1 MVLILSLCGVLGE
14 FAIDDGAEVCAD
26 QYSKCVVLARL
37 GHCGKNRDL
46 MHKSCARACG
56 VCDSHIPPNVTF
68 MPPPRT
74 WSLVLRSVLE
84 SETYLNNH
92 LLVPGTYSLMPEMHF
107 GRPVYRSNFKVPFRD
122 GSRPLY
128 LFYAAT
134 KHLED
139 FIGYF
144 PHGAGAPSP
153 GWSPSVDGKWWVGS
167 NVSDLADHS
176 LLRSSDSATWPWE
189 TIQWESHSPSSRGG
203 FMAGGLWSW
212 RAVEGLSCVPGATS
226 SSHPLY
232 DMMHDMMT
240 WLCEFTV
247 LFVVAYLAVS
257 ELLWEVVGIDIL
269 GRDQKPSGRVS
280 KAIACRVKRAED
292 YIFGLADELFDSA
305 LATTRAR
312 ASAPCSATTASPAP
326 PTHITTITGLVASSA
341 TTSTATSSKILA
353 VASSASVSSATAS
366 SSLAFAS
373 SAIAFSSAVAAAAS
387 DQNLNEDE
395 EEREAMPQCVVCAA
409 SDERLKKCRGC
420 LQRIYCSPECQ
431 VAHWEVHKPECKRV
445 KAERR
450 AARERAEA
458 EAATGT
464 DDT

>member
-1 MVLILSLCGVLGE
+1 MRSTMTAMILSMCGVLGE
-14 FAIDDGAEVCAD
+14 FAIDDGADVCAD
-26 QYSKCVVLARL
+26 QYSKCVALARL

-68 MPPPRT
+68 MRPAQT
-74 WSLVLRSVLE
+74 WSLILRSVLE
-84 SETYLNNH
+84 YSTHLNNH
-92 LLVPGTYSLMPEMHF
+92 HLVPGTYSLVPEMHF
-107 GRPVYRSNFKVPFRD
+107 GRPVYRSNFEVPFRD
-122 GSRPLY
+122 GSRPLF

-139 FIGYF
+139 FVGYY

-176 LLRSSDSATWPWE
+176 ILRSSDSATWPWE
-189 TIQWESHSPSSRGG
+189 TIQWESHSPGGG
-203 FMAGGLWSW
+203 FGAGGLWSW

-226 SSHPLY
+226 SPQPLY
-232 DMMHDMMT
+232 DMMHDMIAG
-240 WLCEFTV
+240 LCV
-247 LFVVAYLAVS
+247 FVVIYLAAA
-257 ELLWEVVGIDIL
+257 EVIFSVTGLKQLDTL
-269 GRDQKPSGRVS
+269 EAFARVS
-280 KAIACRVKRAED
+280 KAIASRVKRAED
-292 YIFGLADELFDSA
+292 YVFGLADELFEST

-312 ASAPCSATTASPAP
+312 ASAPCSVTTASPAS
-326 PTHITTITGLVASSA
+326 PTSTITGPVASSA
-341 TTSTATSSKILA
+341 TTSSATSSKVLA
-353 VASSASVSSATAS
+353 VASSASASSATAS

-387 DQNLNEDE
+387 DQNSNEDE

-464 DDT
+464 DDM